1 MEKKFTDKEI
11 EMLQEMVDFP
21 DAYHLTPKGV
31 ETIESIIK
39 KAEII
44 NKQQ

>member
-31 ETIESIIK
+31 ETIESILK
-39 KAEII
+39 KITEI

>member
-1 MEKKFTDKEI
+1 MKFTEKEI

-21 DAYHLTPKGV
+21 TAYKLTDTGV
-31 ETIESIIK
+31 TTIKSILK